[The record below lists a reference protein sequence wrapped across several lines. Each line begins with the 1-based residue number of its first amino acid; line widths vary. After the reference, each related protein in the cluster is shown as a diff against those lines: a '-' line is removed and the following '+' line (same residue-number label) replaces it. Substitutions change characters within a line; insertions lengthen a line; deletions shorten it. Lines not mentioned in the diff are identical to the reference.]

1 MTASQH
7 YTSLIKGHSLFKSEL
22 GEVTRVN
29 ADELPILSGL
39 SIKRL
44 VLEPDSIRAP
54 HWHANASEL
63 AYCASGEL
71 LVSVLGNA
79 SAFSCF
85 EVGAGQMFHVE
96 SGALHAIENIGG
108 RKAELIIAFRHER
121 PEDFTLH
128 AAFGAMTDPVLG
140 NTYGMDQSVFAD
152 IARSTDARYIIKR
165 EGGAYRPSSAGQGNS
180 HKFDVEGQSAPV
192 NFDYGSA
199 RLARSQFW
207 PALKDISMYSLRIT
221 SGGMREPHWHPE
233 TAEMGYVQA
242 GYAKMTVLNPD
253 GSTDTWSMG
262 PGDVYFIPRAYPHHI
277 EVLGPDEI
285 HFLIFFDQPI
295 PGDIGFRASA
305 TALSRE
311 TMAAMLGVPLAKLP
325 EFPPTFAD
333 PLIVERVNPQGKLK
347 GK

>member
-7 YTSLIKGHSLFKSEL
+7 YTSLINGHSLFKSEL

-29 ADELPILSGL
+29 ADELPILNGL

-71 LVSVLGNA
+71 LVAVLGNA

-85 EVGAGQMFHVE
+85 EVGSGQMFHVE

-108 RKAELIIAFRHER
+108 GKAELIIAFRHQR
-121 PEDFTLH
+121 PEDFALH

-140 NTYGMDQSVFAD
+140 NTYGVDQSVFAD
-152 IARSTDARYIIKR
+152 IARSTDAPYIIKR
-165 EGGAYRPSSAGQGNS
+165 EGKAHRPSSARQGNS

-233 TAEMGYVQA
+233 TAEMGLCRPV
-242 GYAKMTVLNPD
+242 T
-253 GSTDTWSMG
+253 
-262 PGDVYFIPRAYPHHI
+262 PG
-277 EVLGPDEI
+277 
-285 HFLIFFDQPI
+285 
-295 PGDIGFRASA
+295 
-305 TALSRE
+305 
-311 TMAAMLGVPLAKLP
+311 
-325 EFPPTFAD
+325 
-333 PLIVERVNPQGKLK
+333 
-347 GK
+347 

>member
-7 YTSLIKGHSLFKSEL
+7 YTSLVKGRSLFKTEL

-29 ADELPILSGL
+29 ADELPILNGL

-44 VLEPDSIRAP
+44 VLEPGSIRAP

-63 AYCASGEL
+63 AYCVSGAV
-71 LVSVLGNA
+71 LVSVLGNG

-85 EVGAGQMFHVE
+85 EVASGQMFHIE
-96 SGALHAIENIGG
+96 SGALHAIENIGTL
-108 RKAELIIAFRHER
+108 KAELIIAFRHER
-121 PEDFTLH
+121 PEDFSLH

-140 NTYGMDQSVFAD
+140 NTYGMDQSVFAG
-152 IARSTDARYIIKR
+152 IARGTDSPYIIKR
-165 EGGAYRPSSAGQGNS
+165 EGMAPRPSSARQGNS

-233 TAEMGYVQA
+233 TAEMGYVRA
-242 GYAKMTVLNPD
+242 GHARMTVLNPD

-311 TMAAMLGVPLAKLP
+311 IMAATLGVPSARLP

-333 PLIVERVNPQGKLK
+333 PLIVERINPQATLEG
-347 GK
+347 G